1 MEKNTVLA
9 MVLSSVILMMWFW
22 MKKPVPPPQESQ
34 VVQSSQEVKTTVSE
48 EAVINQKAQDAGK
61 SMQEEKI
68 VIDTKR
74 NIIELTSRGAAIGHW
89 YTKEKET
96 LKEDMPDMVF
106 INESGALPLKVS
118 LAGSGKDFS
127 DLIFT
132 VKKSPN
138 LSGNTITLK
147 EGQTA
152 RVQFDYYTDSKLQVS
167 KVYSFSYDGALQNF
181 KVILGNNSKEQKMI
195 DGLNVTWGTGLGIT
209 GEGASEKKKKTNG
222 KLNNENFMDMKV
234 LSYLDGKLRHK
245 LNQSTSSGD
254 ISWTGIVNRYF
265 VSALINTDR
274 NFNRL
279 IIDKYDVKEIRKTI
293 PLVGLGTGAF
303 ELKPSEAKVFNLDL
317 FVGLKDPVE
326 MKKLGINL
334 EQIINYGW
342 LDPLSKLFLGVLKF
356 FYSLTRN
363 YGIAIILLT
372 CLLQV
377 VMFPLSKKSMQST
390 QKMKELQGPLKE
402 LQVKYKTDPKRL
414 NVETMN
420 LYKSKGIN
428 PLGGCLPVVFQIPI
442 FWAFFTMLRGAIELR
457 HAGFLWI
464 PNLSMMDPYYILPI
478 LMGISMFFQ
487 QRLTAP
493 MGDPAQAKMMM
504 LLPVVFTFMFL
515 TFPAGLTL
523 YWFVNNILTLTQNF
537 IMMSKAKNKR
547 ELALP

>member
-89 YTKEKET
+89 YTKEKEA
-96 LKEDMPDMVF
+96 LKEDMPDMVL

-118 LAGSGKDFS
+118 LAGASDFS
-127 DLIFT
+127 DVIFT
-132 VKKSPN
+132 VKKSPD
-138 LSGNTITLK
+138 LAGNTITLE